1 MNNDINLP
9 NDYFD
14 SDFDGIT
21 IDANTKSELDY
32 ELNSLL
38 QNINGMNAILGT
50 WPNSSDTASSNKIL
64 DEIISEIE
72 NNIQNIKLAT
82 ISKIL
87 DITEFKRIFNKL
99 PEPVLSGIV
108 QRYYD

>member
-9 NDYFD
+9 NNYSD

-21 IDANTKSELDY
+21 IDSNKKSKFDY
-32 ELNSLL
+32 ELNSVL
-38 QNINGMNAILGT
+38 QNINDMNALLGT
-50 WPNSSDTASSNKIL
+50 WPYSSDIPSSNKIL

-82 ISKIL
+82 VSKIL
-87 DITEFKRIFNKL
+87 DMTEFKMIFNKL
-99 PEPVLSGIV
+99 PEPILSGIV
-108 QRYYD
+108 QRYYN